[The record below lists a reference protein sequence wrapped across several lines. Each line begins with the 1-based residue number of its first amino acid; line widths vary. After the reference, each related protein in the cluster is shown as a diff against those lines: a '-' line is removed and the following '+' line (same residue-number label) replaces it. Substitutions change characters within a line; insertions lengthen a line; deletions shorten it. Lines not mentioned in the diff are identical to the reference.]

1 MNPVTRKDFGGR
13 GVTTGHQKW
22 QGPSRKKNFFNRT
35 SCWVRCAVKQNWYTF
50 LDNIP
55 GHSRQQTDSW
65 EKRNTVNMGG
75 PGVSKQNYSRVS
87 KRQT

>member
-1 MNPVTRKDFGGR
+1 MTLEEGALPQATKNGR
-13 GVTTGHQKW
+13 AKVE
-22 QGPSRKKNFFNRT
+22 KKSFFNGT
-35 SCWVRCAVKQNWYTF
+35 SCWVRCAIKQNWYKF

-55 GHSRQQTDSW
+55 GHSRQQRVSW
-65 EKRNTVNMGG
+65 KKRNTVNMGG